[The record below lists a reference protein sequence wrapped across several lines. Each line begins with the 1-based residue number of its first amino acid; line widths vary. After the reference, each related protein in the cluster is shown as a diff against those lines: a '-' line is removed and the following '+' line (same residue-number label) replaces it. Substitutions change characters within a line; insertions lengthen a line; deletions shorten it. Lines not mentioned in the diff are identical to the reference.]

1 MEDVEILAQYLRR
14 RFRGRVETFDTIDD
28 WSKKYSNLRLYLSN
42 SKVVE
47 FWVEDGEVEIHR
59 GVGDFLVGTKLHIAD
74 PDFEVKLYVFLTD
87 KAGVKPSRL
96 KAEY

>member
-1 MEDVEILAQYLRR
+1 MEDVEILAKYLRR
-14 RFRGRVETFDTIDD
+14 RFKGRVETFATVGD
-28 WSKKYSNLRLYLSN
+28 WKPKYSNLRLYLSN
-42 SKVVE
+42 SKIVQ

-59 GVGDFLVGTKLHIAD
+59 GVGDLLVGTKLHMAD

-87 KAGVKPSRL
+87 IAGVKPSRL